1 VERVEVDAF
10 SKVLSTETFYSKCT
24 RVLTFQNFWV
34 AVDDRQVQAI
44 FAEMNLD
51 EQEKIRQER
60 AIGQSF
66 EGEQGGGTEEVEE
79 DFVAAGGNTAGE
91 GTLVVVTVVV
101 ALDAQA
107 LPELRDR
114 KSLTEALSVL
124 LSLSGE
130 KILEVDVLYTRQDLS
145 QSLTPD
151 MVTLDYPGLI
161 PLDY

>member
-1 VERVEVDAF
+1 MDAF
-10 SKVLSTETFYSKCT
+10 SKVISIETFYGKFT
-24 RVLTFQNFWV
+24 RALTFQNFWV
-34 AVDDRQVQAI
+34 AVDDRQVQAL
-44 FAEMNLD
+44 FAEMILD

-66 EGEQGGGTEEVEE
+66 EGEQGGVTGEVGE
-79 DFVAAGGNTAGE
+79 DFVAGGNTAWE

-130 KILEVDVLYTRQDLS
+130 KILEVDVLYTPQDLS